1 MSKERNKQYTITR
14 IRQELQ
20 DTCYDYQII
29 NKKTVQKHENQL
41 YEEEYLPRL
50 LLYELDDLQYIKTLK
65 DKGIYD
71 DYIRKMLKMPHKT
84 HRYNE
89 IQELKEWVK
98 DNKKYSNI
106 LNKKECETLEEHI
119 NVLKQFYEEFM
130 KKHFDEKI
138 DWDKLLK

>member
-84 HRYNE
+84 HKYNE

-106 LNKKECETLEEHI
+106 LNKKEYETLEEHI
-119 NVLKQFYEEFM
+119 NVLKPFYEEFM

>member
-50 LLYELDDLQYIKTLK
+50 LLYELDDIQYIKTLK

-84 HRYNE
+84 HKYNE

-98 DNKKYSNI
+98 DNEKYSNI
-106 LNKKECETLEEHI
+106 LNKKAIFKYI
-119 NVLKQFYEEFM
+119 NK
-130 KKHFDEKI
+130 
-138 DWDKLLK
+138 

>member
-29 NKKTVQKHENQL
+29 NKKAVQKHENQL

-50 LLYELDDLQYIKTLK
+50 LLYELDDIQYIKTLK
-65 DKGIYD
+65 DNGIYD
-71 DYIRKMLKMPHKT
+71 DYTGKMLKMPHKT
-84 HRYNE
+84 HKYNE

-106 LNKKECETLEEHI
+106 LNKKEYETLEEHI
-119 NVLKQFYEEFM
+119 NVLKPFYEEFM

>member
-84 HRYNE
+84 HKYNE

-98 DNKKYSNI
+98 DNEKYSNI
-106 LNKKECETLEEHI
+106 LNKKEYETLEEHI
-119 NVLKQFYEEFM
+119 NVLKPFYEEFM

>member
-50 LLYELDDLQYIKTLK
+50 LLYKLDDLQYIKTLK

-84 HRYNE
+84 HKYNE

-98 DNKKYSNI
+98 DNEKYSNI
-106 LNKKECETLEEHI
+106 LNKKEYETLEEHI
-119 NVLKQFYEEFM
+119 NVLKPFYEEFM

>member
-84 HRYNE
+84 HKYNE

-98 DNKKYSNI
+98 DNEKYSNI
-106 LNKKECETLEEHI
+106 LNKKEYETLEEHI
-119 NVLKQFYEEFM
+119 NVLKPFYEEFM
-130 KKHFDEKI
+130 KKHLDEKI
-138 DWDKLLK
+138 DWGKLLK

>member
-50 LLYELDDLQYIKTLK
+50 LLYELDDIQYIKTLK

-84 HRYNE
+84 HKYNE

-98 DNKKYSNI
+98 DNEKYSNI
-106 LNKKECETLEEHI
+106 LNKKEYETLEEHI
-119 NVLKQFYEEFM
+119 NVLKPFYEEFM